1 MNTKNLFLGS
11 VLVLLGFLFLGRNM
25 GWFDFHFGEIFRY
38 WPLLFVVLGI
48 NFIWGKSNRNVTVVS
63 LILLAIAIPFFV
75 ATKVRDHIRDGDF
88 RDGGVGVFRH
98 DSDDDEDFDLHFDD
112 DDDES
117 DDHSEADRGGGKQ
130 YLAEPMVD
138 SIRTASFRLEGGAAE
153 FTMGT
158 SDKQLAEADGNLD
171 FGNLNLKTVS
181 GSGGNQVTLSMKGHG
196 KWKWKNEGGHND
208 VAVRLNPRPVWNLD
222 MKVGA
227 GKVDFDLSP
236 FQIRKIKLE
245 TGAAEMDLKLG
256 DRSDNLDVDVDAG
269 VASVE
274 IKVPQSVGCRIE
286 THGALTDK
294 NFQGFTRIG
303 DAYETPG
310 YSTAKKKINIRF
322 DGGIAEWKV
331 DRY

>member
-1 MNTKNLFLGS
+1 MNTKNLFLGGF
-11 VLVLLGFLFLGRNM
+11 LVLLGFLFLGRNM

-48 NFIWGKSNRNVTVVS
+48 NFIWGKSNRNVTVVT
-63 LILLAIAIPFFV
+63 LILLAIAIPFFI
-75 ATKVRDHIRDGDF
+75 ATKVRDRIRDNAP
-88 RDGGVGVFRH
+88 GVFRYDGDNDDDDFDIH
-98 DSDDDEDFDLHFDD
+98 IGDDDDEDNS
-112 DDDES
+112 DE
-117 DDHSEADRGGGKQ
+117 EADRGGGKQ
-130 YLAEPMVD
+130 YLAEPMAD

-181 GSGGNQVTLSMKGHG
+181 GNGGNQVTLSMKGHG
-196 KWKWKNEGGHND
+196 KWKWHKESSHND
-208 VAVRLNPRPVWNLD
+208 VAVRLNPRPIWDLD

-256 DRSDNLDVDVDAG
+256 DRSDNLEVDVDAG

-310 YSTAKKKINIRF
+310 YSSAKKKINIRF

-331 DRY
+331 ERY